1 MPFGIRTAL
10 AGSSKAEA
18 MQPFCQGTMT
28 LNTWHDA
35 LVFVQVRASESD
47 TERLSL
53 SVAPKLEANLS
64 LLNACL
70 DDVFL
75 EQQTVSQYAR
85 ALAWQ
90 QQQQAQ
96 WLQVSLSISP
106 ACLWL
111 L

>member
-1 MPFGIRTAL
+1 MQM
-10 AGSSKAEA
+10 KAS
-18 MQPFCQGTMT
+18 
-28 LNTWHDA
+28 DA
-35 LVFVQVRASESD
+35 D

-53 SVAPKLEANLS
+53 SVAPKLESNLS

-96 WLQVSLSISP
+96 WLQVRWSSLPHSTVNLCCKTCAAMIGT
-106 ACLWL
+106 A
-111 L
+111 

>member
-1 MPFGIRTAL
+1 MQMTAV
-10 AGSSKAEA
+10 EA
-18 MQPFCQGTMT
+18 
-28 LNTWHDA
+28 
-35 LVFVQVRASESD
+35 D
-47 TERLSL
+47 TGRLSL
-53 SVAPKLEANLS
+53 SVAPKLESNLS

-96 WLQVSLSISP
+96 WLQVST
-106 ACLWL
+106 
-111 L
+111 